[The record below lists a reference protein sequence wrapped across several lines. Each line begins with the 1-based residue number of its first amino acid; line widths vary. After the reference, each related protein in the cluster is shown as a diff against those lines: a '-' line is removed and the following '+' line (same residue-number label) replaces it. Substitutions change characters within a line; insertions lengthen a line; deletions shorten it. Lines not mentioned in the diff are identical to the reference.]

1 MPFQIR
7 KSRRNFITKVK
18 IIKACIA
25 LSFFLSYTYLA
36 HRVTTVSRGNV
47 SAGEGESEINIVIKR
62 SSPSVSQPEIETII
76 SEGTSI
82 LPTSRNSLEIGII
95 DENFNNIGMDST
107 NSVALESEGLP
118 AGDDTHLNSSEVGE
132 EQPETLDEIPK
143 ISQSS
148 EVSLKSDLDENR
160 IDVAIDISQSDKR
173 DNEELD
179 NNKRNGRIDDI
190 EAEILPTMKPNRSID
205 LILMPLARI
214 SSWYKSL
221 TKNHYHAMAFFQA
234 GVIAS
239 IADIITQCLEGQCNL
254 ASLNYAH
261 IAAMAT
267 VASIMGGYMNAVWL
281 KQLEEYMPGTSVEM
295 VAGKTIIHV
304 LIPASIINSA
314 YLLFVPILASNL
326 YGKLNFSKLF
336 NVNTILMGWKWDE
349 FVTLTKL
356 EMIMF
361 VPYNILAFKFIP
373 PSVRPL
379 THAIVGAMFNIG
391 VSAVTL
397 GYYDTWSRNV
407 RNYARDL
414 IFCRSRP

>member
-1 MPFQIR
+1 M
-7 KSRRNFITKVK
+7 T
-18 IIKACIA
+18 
-25 LSFFLSYTYLA
+25 YTYLA
-36 HRVTTVSRGNV
+36 HRVTTLSRGDVN
-47 SAGEGESEINIVIKR
+47 EGENKIDIVIKR
-62 SSPSVSQPEIETII
+62 SSPSVSQPEIKII
-76 SEGTSI
+76 LSEGTSI
-82 LPTSRNSLEIGII
+82 LPTSRKSLEMGMT
-95 DENFNNIGMDST
+95 DENFNNIGIDST
-107 NSVALESEGLP
+107 NSAALESGGLP

-132 EQPETLDEIPK
+132 EQQETLDEITKMP
-143 ISQSS
+143 QSS
-148 EVSLKSDLDENR
+148 EVSSQLDLDESI

-179 NNKRNGRIDDI
+179 DGKRNGRIDDI
-190 EAEILPTMKPNRSID
+190 ETEILPTMKPIRSID
-205 LILMPLARI
+205 LILIPLARI

-239 IADIITQCLEGQCNL
+239 TADIITQCLDGQCHL
-254 ASLNYAH
+254 ATLNYAH

-281 KQLEEYMPGTSVEM
+281 RQLEEYMPGTSVEM
-295 VAGKTIIHV
+295 VAGKTFIHV
-304 LIPASIINSA
+304 LIPASIINAA
-314 YLLFVPILASNL
+314 YLLFVPILTSNL
-326 YGKLNFSKLF
+326 YGMLNFSKLF

-373 PSVRPL
+373 PNVRPL
-379 THAIVGAMFNIG
+379 THAIIGAMFNIG

-397 GYYDTWSRNV
+397 GYYDSW
-407 RNYARDL
+407 
-414 IFCRSRP
+414 